1 MNPSELRQLLRDVR
15 EGRIDPERAAEVI
28 DGAMRQA
35 PYEDLGFARLDTH
48 RAWRQGFPEVVLGL
62 GKTPAQIAVLSER
75 IVASGHTL
83 LVTRATLDAYAAVRE
98 RVPAA
103 THHEVA
109 KAISLKQG
117 E

>member
-1 MNPSELRQLLRDVR
+1 MNESELHRLLTDVQR
-15 EGRIDPERAAEVI
+15 GAVDTTEAAQAI
-28 DGAMRQA
+28 AAAMRQA

-48 RAWRQGFPEVVLGL
+48 RTWRQGFPEVVLGL